1 MGFQVTEKE
10 NTLPNMYWIRKI
22 HKNPTGVRFIV
33 AFKICS
39 TKHISASLSNVF
51 KFIYSQ
57 IENVYKNANLLV
69 NYNKFWI
76 LQNSNPIIQLLN
88 NMNKKGVPNLLQHIT
103 YKTFF

>member
-10 NTLPNMYWIRKI
+10 NTLPIMYWIPKI
-22 HKNPTGVRFIV
+22 HKNPTGVRFII

-39 TKHISASLSNVF
+39 TNNHISESLSNVF

-57 IENVYKNANLLV
+57 IENVYKNANLLA

-88 NMNKKGVPNLLQHIT
+88 NK
-103 YKTFF
+103 

>member
-10 NTLPNMYWIRKI
+10 NTLPIMYWIPKI
-22 HKNPTGVRFIV
+22 HKNPTGICFII

-39 TKHISASLSNVF
+39 TNNHISASLSNVF

-57 IENVYKNANLLV
+57 IENVYKNANLLA

-88 NMNKKGVPNLLQHIT
+88 NK
-103 YKTFF
+103 